1 MFIYEQYISII
12 LIEVG
17 ARRRE
22 DGMKS
27 KKLIVYE
34 ILKQRIV
41 NHDIKPGEPINDGT
55 IDFFPAEG
63 NQATKSGAQ
72 ILKGSYKIPAEFGLL
87 PGKYRV
93 SITAGDGRTRPD
105 APADQPPGP
114 TGANIVSKDRVP
126 KEYNLESKVEVDVTE
141 KGPNV
146 FDYDIP

>member
-1 MFIYEQYISII
+1 
-12 LIEVG
+12 
-17 ARRRE
+17 
-22 DGMKS
+22 MKFERS
-27 KKLIVYE
+27 LSWFVLGVMVLVMGCGPNYGGRKEIKGTVKL
-34 ILKQRIV
+34 K
-41 NHDIKPGEPINDGT
+41 GEPINDGT

-93 SITAGDGRTRPD
+93 SITAGDGRTRSD
-105 APADQPPGP
+105 APLDAPPGP

-126 KEYNLESKVEVDVTE
+126 KEYNIESKIDVEVTD

-146 FDYDIP
+146 FDYEIP